1 MKSIRQN
8 RFERL
13 DLNGLN
19 HTTETKILAS
29 KKKKRKLRRKI
40 NCKCLN
46 ASEFQ
51 LQGEREREIIESKRS

>member
-19 HTTETKILAS
+19 HTTGPKFWQA
-29 KKKKRKLRRKI
+29 KKKRKLRRKI

-51 LQGEREREIIESKRS
+51 LQGERERDN